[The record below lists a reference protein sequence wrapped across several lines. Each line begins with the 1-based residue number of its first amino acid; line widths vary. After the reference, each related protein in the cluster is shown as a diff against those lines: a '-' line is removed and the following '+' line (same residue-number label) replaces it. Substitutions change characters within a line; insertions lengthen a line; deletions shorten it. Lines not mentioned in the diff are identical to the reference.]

1 MIVHFS
7 EVGRDKK
14 SWSKDF
20 GPTASESAIAREA
33 KSGARLM
40 SSDVDVEINDDY
52 SAGAVIVGGWR
63 EVGTF
68 TIERGAAQ

>member
-1 MIVHFS
+1 MIVHFL

-20 GPTASESAIAREA
+20 GDSAHESAIAREA

-40 SSDVDVEINDDY
+40 SSDVDVEINDGY

-63 EVGTF
+63 TVGTF